1 MEGLLH
7 SIRKNTLGISIFAV
21 VTAGLIAATQVITAD
36 RIIEN
41 QEAHQART
49 LYQILPQS
57 LDANLH
63 QQIIMVSAP
72 ELGYREPIPIF
83 QSIVDGE
90 VQAVIIPVT
99 ASEGYS
105 GDIHMLVGIW
115 RDGSI
120 AGVRVTGHRET
131 PGLGDK
137 IDIEKSD
144 WILGFNG
151 LRWLGE
157 EDKRWNV
164 RKDGGEFDQF
174 TGATIT
180 PRAVVRQVAATLSY
194 FELRKAQIL
203 RPITQDVSIEQV
215 DREADDLENPPL
227 GAEGIYTDSLDAES
241 LNTESPET

>member
-7 SIRKNTLGISIFAV
+7 SIRKNTLGISIFAA

-63 QQIIMVSAP
+63 QQIIMVPAP

-83 QSIVDGE
+83 QSILDGE

-144 WILGFNG
+144 WILDFNG
-151 LRWLGE
+151 LQWLGE

-164 RKDGGEFDQF
+164 RKDGGDFDQF

-203 RPITQDVSIEQV
+203 RPVTQTASAEQT
-215 DREADDLENPPL
+215 DDET
-227 GAEGIYTDSLDAES
+227 ESFQTDSVETDSVE
-241 LNTESPET
+241 TESPGTENPET

>member
-7 SIRKNTLGISIFAV
+7 SVRKNTLGISIFAA

-63 QQIIMVSAP
+63 QQIIMVPAP

-83 QSIVDGE
+83 QSILDGE
-90 VQAVIIPVT
+90 VQAVIVPVT
-99 ASEGYS
+99 ATEGYS

-144 WILGFNG
+144 WILDFNG
-151 LRWLGE
+151 LQWLGE
-157 EDKRWNV
+157 ADKRWNV
-164 RKDGGEFDQF
+164 RKDGGDFDQF

-203 RPITQDVSIEQV
+203 RPVTQTASAEQT
-215 DREADDLENPPL
+215 DDET
-227 GAEGIYTDSLDAES
+227 ESFQTDSVE
-241 LNTESPET
+241 TESPGTENLRTENPET

>member
-1 MEGLLH
+1 MEGLFH
-7 SIRKNTLGISIFAV
+7 SIRKNTLGIGIFAA
-21 VTAGLIAATQVITAD
+21 VTAGLIAATQVLTSD
-36 RIIEN
+36 RIQEN
-41 QEAHQART
+41 QEEHQART

-63 QQIIMVSAP
+63 QQMIMVDAP

-83 QSIVDGE
+83 QSILDGE

-115 RDGSI
+115 RDGRI

-144 WILGFNG
+144 WILSFND

-157 EDKRWNV
+157 EDTRWNV
-164 RKDGGEFDQF
+164 RKDGGDFDQF

-180 PRAVVRQVAATLSY
+180 PRAVVQQVASTLSY

-203 RPITQDVSIEQV
+203 RPMTQTASSEQTH
-215 DREADDLENPPL
+215 DE
-227 GAEGIYTDSLDAES
+227 TDSVETD
-241 LNTESPET
+241 SPETDSPET